1 MKAFQVRAPFEFG
14 LAQVAMPQV
23 APGEVKVEVA
33 YAGICGSDMHIIHGQ
48 NAFVRFPRVT
58 GHEFSGVVR
67 EVGHS
72 VEHLKVGDRVCIDPV
87 ISCGTCYPCR
97 INRPNVCTR
106 LQVIGVHRDGG
117 FSEQVCVPAENA
129 HRLPDSMALSH
140 AALVEP
146 YSIALNVLDRM
157 QPHPGD
163 SLLIYGAGVIGLTL
177 VQMARALGLTDITV
191 TDVIDTRLETARAL
205 GASRTL
211 NGKAVDVEATMR
223 ELTDGEGVPLI
234 VDAACI
240 PALMPQMVRLASPAG
255 RIGLLGFN
263 AVPSDLV
270 QLEMIKKEL
279 TLVGS
284 RLNNRKFPRVIELI
298 ASGKLHVQEMISH
311 RVSFDEM
318 PAAIDLIENHP
329 EQTRKVLV
337 ELSGAY
343 Q

>member
-1 MKAFQVRAPFEFG
+1 M
-14 LAQVAMPQV
+14 
-23 APGEVKVEVA
+23 
-33 YAGICGSDMHIIHGQ
+33 
-48 NAFVRFPRVT
+48 
-58 GHEFSGVVR
+58 
-67 EVGHS
+67 
-72 VEHLKVGDRVCIDPV
+72 

-97 INRPNVCTR
+97 IGRPNVCTR

-129 HRLPDSMALSH
+129 HRLPDSMSLSH
-140 AALVEP
+140 GALVEP

-163 SLLIYGAGVIGLTL
+163 SVLIYGAGVIGLTL

-191 TDVIDTRLETARAL
+191 TDVIDSRLETARAL

-211 NGKAVDVEATMR
+211 NGQQVDVEATMC
-223 ELTDGEGVPLI
+223 ELTQGEGVPLI

-263 AVPSDLV
+263 ATPSDLV

-298 ASGKLHVQEMISH
+298 ASGKLQVQDLISH

-318 PAAIDLIENHP
+318 PGAIDLIEKHP
-329 EQTRKVLV
+329 EQTRKILV
-337 ELSGAY
+337 ELTNAHP
-343 Q
+343 

>member
-1 MKAFQVRAPFEFG
+1 MKAFQVRAPFEYG
-14 LAQVAMPQV
+14 LAQVEMPHV
-23 APGEVKVEVA
+23 APGEVKVDVA

-67 EVGHS
+67 EVGEG
-72 VEHLKVGDRVCIDPV
+72 VENLKVGDRVCIDPV

-117 FSEQVCVPAENA
+117 FSEQVCVPADNA
-129 HRLPDSMALSH
+129 HRLPDSMSLSH

-146 YSIALNVLDRM
+146 YTIALNVLDRM
-157 QPHPGD
+157 QPEPGD

-177 VQMARALGLTDITV
+177 VQMARALGMTDITV
-191 TDVIDTRLETARAL
+191 TDVLDTRLEAARAL

-211 NGKAVDVEATMR
+211 NGKDVDVEATMR
-223 ELTDGEGVPLI
+223 ELTQGEGVPLI

-263 AVPSDLV
+263 TVPSDLV

-284 RLNNRKFPRVIELI
+284 RLNNRKFPKVIELI
-298 ASGKLHVQEMISH
+298 ASGKLQVRELISH
-311 RVSFDEM
+311 RVSFDDM
-318 PAAIDLIENHP
+318 PGAIDMIENHP

-337 ELSGAY
+337 ELSGAHP
-343 Q
+343 

>member
-23 APGEVKVEVA
+23 APGEVKVDVA

>member
-23 APGEVKVEVA
+23 APGEVKVDVA

-67 EVGHS
+67 EVGQS

-223 ELTDGEGVPLI
+223 ELTDGEGVQLI

>member
-1 MKAFQVRAPFEFG
+1 MKAFQVRAPYEYG
-14 LAQVAMPQV
+14 LAQVEVPHV
-23 APGEVKVEVA
+23 APGEVKVDVA

-67 EVGHS
+67 EVGEG
-72 VEHLKVGDRVCIDPV
+72 VDNLKVGDRVCIDPV

-117 FSEQVCVPAENA
+117 FSEQVCVPADNA
-129 HRLPDSMALSH
+129 HRLPDSMSLSH

-146 YSIALNVLDRM
+146 YTIALNVLDRM
-157 QPHPGD
+157 QPEPGD

-177 VQMARALGLTDITV
+177 VQMARALGMTDITV
-191 TDVIDTRLETARAL
+191 TDVLDTRLEAARAL

-211 NGKAVDVEATMR
+211 NGKDVDVEATMR
-223 ELTDGEGVPLI
+223 ELTQGEGVPLI

-263 AVPSDLV
+263 TVPSDLV

-284 RLNNRKFPRVIELI
+284 RLNNRKFPKVIELI
-298 ASGKLHVQEMISH
+298 ASGKLQVRELISH

-318 PAAIDLIENHP
+318 PGAIDMIENHP

-337 ELSGAY
+337 ELSGAHP
-343 Q
+343 

>member
-14 LAQVAMPQV
+14 LAQVDAPQL
-23 APGEVKVEVA
+23 AAGEVKVDVA

-67 EVGHS
+67 QVGEGVS
-72 VEHLKVGDRVCIDPV
+72 HLSVGDRVCIDPV

-97 INRPNVCTR
+97 INRPNVCTH

-117 FSEQVCVPAENA
+117 FSEQVCVPASNA
-129 HRLPDSMALSH
+129 HRLPDGMPLSH

-191 TDVIDTRLETARAL
+191 TDVLDARLDTARAL

-211 NGKAVDVEATMR
+211 NSKEVDVEASMQA
-223 ELTDGEGVPLI
+223 LTGGEGVPLI

-298 ASGKLHVQEMISH
+298 ASGQLQVQAMISH
-311 RVSFDEM
+311 RVTFDDM
-318 PAAIDLIENHP
+318 PGAIELIEKHP

-337 ELSGAY
+337 QLSDAHP
-343 Q
+343 

>member
-23 APGEVKVEVA
+23 APGEVKVDVA

-67 EVGHS
+67 EVGQS

>member
-67 EVGHS
+67 EVGQS

-191 TDVIDTRLETARAL
+191 TDVIDARLETASAL

-298 ASGKLHVQEMISH
+298 ASGELHVQEMISH

>member
-14 LAQVAMPQV
+14 LAQVEVPQV
-23 APGEVKVEVA
+23 APGEVKVDVA

-67 EVGHS
+67 EVGEG
-72 VEHLKVGDRVCIDPV
+72 VEHLKAGDRVCIDPV

-97 INRPNVCTR
+97 INRPNVCTK

-117 FSEQVCVPAENA
+117 FSEQVCVPAGNA
-129 HRLPDSMALSH
+129 HRLPDSMSLSH

-157 QPHPGD
+157 QVHPGD

-191 TDVIDTRLETARAL
+191 TDVIDARLETAKAL
-205 GASRTL
+205 GASHTL
-211 NGKAVDVEATMR
+211 NGQAVDVEATMR
-223 ELTDGEGVPLI
+223 ELTHGEGVPLI

-240 PALMPQMVRLASPAG
+240 PSLMPQMVRLASPAG

-263 AVPSDLV
+263 ATPSDLV

-298 ASGKLHVQEMISH
+298 ASGKLQVQELVSH
-311 RVSFDEM
+311 QVSFDEM
-318 PAAIDLIENHP
+318 PAAIDLIEHHP

-337 ELSGAY
+337 QLGEARH
-343 Q
+343 

>member
-14 LAQVAMPQV
+14 LAQVDMPRV
-23 APGEVKVEVA
+23 APGEVKVDVA

-48 NAFVRFPRVT
+48 NAFVQFPRVT

-67 EVGHS
+67 EVGEG
-72 VEHLKVGDRVCIDPV
+72 VDNLKVGDRVCIDPV

-117 FSEQVCVPAENA
+117 FSEQVCVPADNA
-129 HRLPDSMALSH
+129 HRLPDSMSLSH

-191 TDVIDTRLETARAL
+191 TDVIDTRLETAKAL

-211 NGKAVDVEATMR
+211 NGKDVDVEATMR
-223 ELTDGEGVPLI
+223 ELTNGEGVPLI

-284 RLNNRKFPRVIELI
+284 RLNNRKFPKVIELI
-298 ASGKLHVQEMISH
+298 ASGKLQVQEMISH

-318 PAAIDLIENHP
+318 PSAIDLIESHP

-337 ELSGAY
+337 ELSGAH

>member
-146 YSIALNVLDRM
+146 YSIALNVLDRR

>member
-14 LAQVAMPQV
+14 LAQVEVPQI
-23 APGEVKVEVA
+23 APGEVKVDVA

-67 EVGHS
+67 EVGEG
-72 VEHLKVGDRVCIDPV
+72 VEHLKAGDRVCIDPV

-117 FSEQVCVPAENA
+117 FSEQACVPAGNA
-129 HRLPDSMALSH
+129 HRLPDSMSLSH

-157 QPHPGD
+157 QVHPGD

-191 TDVIDTRLETARAL
+191 TDVIDARLETAKAL

-211 NGKAVDVEATMR
+211 NGQAVDVEATMR
-223 ELTDGEGVPLI
+223 ELTHGEGVPLI

-240 PALMPQMVRLASPAG
+240 PSLMPQMVRLASPAG

-263 AVPSDLV
+263 ATPSDLV

-284 RLNNRKFPRVIELI
+284 RLNNRKFPKVIELI
-298 ASGKLHVQEMISH
+298 ASGKLQVQELVSH
-311 RVSFDEM
+311 QVSFDEM
-318 PAAIDLIENHP
+318 PAAIDLIEHHP

-337 ELSGAY
+337 QLGEARH
-343 Q
+343 

>member
-1 MKAFQVRAPFEFG
+1 MRQV
-14 LAQVAMPQV
+14 
-23 APGEVKVEVA
+23 GE
-33 YAGICGSDMHIIHGQ
+33 
-48 NAFVRFPRVT
+48 
-58 GHEFSGVVR
+58 GV
-67 EVGHS
+67 S
-72 VEHLKVGDRVCIDPV
+72 HLSVGDRVCIDPV

-97 INRPNVCTR
+97 INRPNVCTH

-117 FSEQVCVPAENA
+117 FSEQVCVPASNA
-129 HRLPDSMALSH
+129 HRLPDGMPLSH

-191 TDVIDTRLETARAL
+191 TDVLDARLDTARAL

-211 NGKAVDVEATMR
+211 NGKEVDVEASMQA
-223 ELTDGEGVPLI
+223 LTGGEGVPLI

-298 ASGKLHVQEMISH
+298 ASGQLQVQAMISH
-311 RVSFDEM
+311 RVTFDDM
-318 PAAIDLIENHP
+318 PGAIELIEKHP

-337 ELSGAY
+337 QLSDAHP
-343 Q
+343 

>member
-1 MKAFQVRAPFEFG
+1 MKAFQVRAPHEFS
-14 LAQVAMPQV
+14 LAQVETPVA
-23 APGEVKVEVA
+23 APGEVVVGVA

-58 GHEFSGVVR
+58 GHEFAGVVQ
-67 EVGHS
+67 EVGEG
-72 VEHLKVGDRVCIDPV
+72 VETLSVGDRVCVDPV

-97 INRPNVCTR
+97 IGRSNVCTH

-117 FSEQVCVPAENA
+117 FSERVSVPAENA
-129 HRLPDSMALSH
+129 HKLPEGMPLSH

-157 QPHPGD
+157 QPQPGD
-163 SLLIYGAGVIGLTL
+163 SVLVYGAGVIGLTI

-191 TDVIDTRLETARAL
+191 TDVIDTRLQTARAL
-205 GASRTL
+205 GATCTI
-211 NGKAVDVEATMR
+211 NGQAQDVESVMKEQTG
-223 ELTDGEGVPLI
+223 GEGVPLI

-240 PALMPQMVRLASPAG
+240 PALMPQIVRLASPAG

-263 AVPSDLV
+263 AAPSDLV

-284 RLNNRKFPRVIELI
+284 RLNNRKFPRVIELM
-298 ASGKLHVQEMISH
+298 ATGKLNAQDLISH
-311 RVSFDEM
+311 RVAFDDM
-318 PAAIDLIENHP
+318 PEAIDLIESHP

-337 ELSGAY
+337 ELMHVAG
-343 Q
+343 

>member
-1 MKAFQVRAPFEFG
+1 MKAFQVKAPFEFD
-14 LAQVAMPQV
+14 LAQVESPQV
-23 APGEVKVEVA
+23 APGEVKVNVA
-33 YAGICGSDMHIIHGQ
+33 YAGICGSDLHIIHGQ

-58 GHEFSGVVR
+58 GHEFSGVVS
-67 EVGHS
+67 EVGEG

-117 FSEQVCVPAENA
+117 FSEQVCVPADNA
-129 HRLPDSMALSH
+129 HRLPDSLPLSH

-146 YSIALNVLDRM
+146 YTIALNVLDRM

-177 VQMARALGLTDITV
+177 VQMARALGMTDITV
-191 TDVIDTRLETARAL
+191 TDVIDARLETAQAL
-205 GASRTL
+205 GATRVL
-211 NGKAVDVEATMR
+211 NGKDIDVEAHMR
-223 ELTDGEGVPLI
+223 EATGGEGVPLI

-263 AVPSDLV
+263 TVPSDLV

-284 RLNNRKFPRVIELI
+284 RLNNRKFPAVMALI
-298 ASGKLHVQEMISH
+298 ASGKLQVRDLISH
-311 RVSFDEM
+311 QVSFDEM
-318 PAAIDLIENHP
+318 PAAISLIENHP

-337 ELSGAY
+337 ELDSTHA
-343 Q
+343 

>member
-14 LAQVAMPQV
+14 LAQVEVPQV
-23 APGEVKVEVA
+23 APGEVKVDVA

-67 EVGHS
+67 EVGEG
-72 VEHLKVGDRVCIDPV
+72 VEHLKAGDRVCIDPV

-97 INRPNVCTR
+97 INRPNVCTK

-117 FSEQVCVPAENA
+117 FSEQVCVPAGNA
-129 HRLPDSMALSH
+129 HRLPDSMSLSH

-157 QPHPGD
+157 QVHPGD

-191 TDVIDTRLETARAL
+191 TDVIDARLETAKAL
-205 GASRTL
+205 GASHTL
-211 NGKAVDVEATMR
+211 NGQAVDVEATMR
-223 ELTDGEGVPLI
+223 ELTHGEGVPLI

-240 PALMPQMVRLASPAG
+240 PSLMPQMVRLASPAG

-263 AVPSDLV
+263 ATPSDLV

-284 RLNNRKFPRVIELI
+284 RLNNRKFPKVIELI
-298 ASGKLHVQEMISH
+298 ASGKLQVQELVSH
-311 RVSFDEM
+311 QVSFDEM
-318 PAAIDLIENHP
+318 PAAIDLIEHYP

-337 ELSGAY
+337 QLGEARH
-343 Q
+343 

>member
-14 LAQVAMPQV
+14 LAQVEVPQI
-23 APGEVKVEVA
+23 APGEVKVDVA

-67 EVGHS
+67 EVGGG
-72 VEHLKVGDRVCIDPV
+72 VEHLKAGDRVCIDPV

-97 INRPNVCTR
+97 INRPNVCTK

-117 FSEQVCVPAENA
+117 FSEQVCVPASNA
-129 HRLPDSMALSH
+129 HRLPDSMSLSH

-157 QPHPGD
+157 HVHPGD

-191 TDVIDTRLETARAL
+191 TDVIDARLETAKAL
-205 GASRTL
+205 GASHTL
-211 NGKAVDVEATMR
+211 NGQAVDVEATMR
-223 ELTDGEGVPLI
+223 ELTHGEGVPLI

-240 PALMPQMVRLASPAG
+240 PSLMPQMVRLASPAG

-263 AVPSDLV
+263 ATPSDLV

-284 RLNNRKFPRVIELI
+284 RLNNRKFPKVIELI
-298 ASGKLHVQEMISH
+298 ASGKLQVQELVSH
-311 RVSFDEM
+311 QVSFDEM

-337 ELSGAY
+337 QLGEARH
-343 Q
+343 

>member
-14 LAQVAMPQV
+14 LAQVEMPQV
-23 APGEVKVEVA
+23 APGEVKIDVA

-67 EVGHS
+67 EVGEG
-72 VEHLKVGDRVCIDPV
+72 VDNLKVGDRVCIDPV

-117 FSEQVCVPAENA
+117 FSEQVCVPADNA
-129 HRLPDSMALSH
+129 HRLPDSMSLSH

-146 YSIALNVLDRM
+146 YTIALNVLDRM
-157 QPHPGD
+157 QPEPGD

-177 VQMARALGLTDITV
+177 VQMARALGMTDITV
-191 TDVIDTRLETARAL
+191 TDVLDTRLEAARAL

-211 NGKAVDVEATMR
+211 NGKDVDVEATMR
-223 ELTDGEGVPLI
+223 ELTQGEGVPLI

-263 AVPSDLV
+263 TVPSDLV

-284 RLNNRKFPRVIELI
+284 RLNNRKFPKVIELI
-298 ASGKLHVQEMISH
+298 ASGKLHVRELISH
-311 RVSFDEM
+311 RVSFDDM
-318 PAAIDLIENHP
+318 PGAIDLIENHP

-337 ELSGAY
+337 ELSGA
-343 Q
+343 QP

>member
-14 LAQVAMPQV
+14 LAQVEVPQV
-23 APGEVKVEVA
+23 ARNEVKVDVA
-33 YAGICGSDMHIIHGQ
+33 YAGICGSDLHIIHGQ

-67 EVGHS
+67 EVGEG
-72 VEHLKVGDRVCIDPV
+72 VEHIKVGDRVCIDPV

-97 INRPNVCTR
+97 INRPNVCTQ

-117 FSEQVCVPAENA
+117 FSEQLSVPASNV
-129 HRLPDSMALSH
+129 HRLPDSMSLSH

-191 TDVIDTRLETARAL
+191 TDVIDERLETARSL
-205 GASRTL
+205 GATRTL
-211 NGKAVDVEATMR
+211 NGKDVDVEATMR
-223 ELTDGEGVPLI
+223 ELTEGQGVPLI

-263 AVPSDLV
+263 ATPTDLV

-298 ASGKLHVQEMISH
+298 ASGKLQVQEMISH
-311 RVSFDEM
+311 RVGFDDM
-318 PAAIDLIENHP
+318 PEAIALIENHP

-337 ELSGAY
+337 QLNTAHS
-343 Q
+343 

>member
-1 MKAFQVRAPFEFG
+1 MKAFQVRAPHEFS
-14 LAQVAMPQV
+14 LAEVATPV
-23 APGEVKVEVA
+23 AAPGEVIVGVA

-58 GHEFSGVVR
+58 GHEFAGIVQQVGEGVDT
-67 EVGHS
+67 
-72 VEHLKVGDRVCIDPV
+72 LKVGDRVCVDPV
-87 ISCGTCYPCR
+87 ISCGNCYPCR
-97 INRPNVCTR
+97 IGRPNVCNH

-117 FSEQVCVPAENA
+117 FSEQVSVPAANA
-129 HRLPDSMALSH
+129 HRLPENMPLSH

-157 QPHPGD
+157 QPQPGD
-163 SLLIYGAGVIGLTL
+163 SVLVYGAGVIGLTI
-177 VQMARALGLTDITV
+177 VQMARALGLTDITI

-205 GASRTL
+205 GATRVI
-211 NGKAVDVEATMR
+211 NGQAEDVEALMKHATG
-223 ELTDGEGVPLI
+223 GEGVPLI

-263 AVPSDLV
+263 ASPSDLV

-284 RLNNRKFPRVIELI
+284 RLNNRKFPRVIELM
-298 ASGKLHVQEMISH
+298 AAGKLNAQDLISH
-311 RVSFDEM
+311 RVAFDDM
-318 PAAIDLIENHP
+318 PKAIDLIESHP

-337 ELSGAY
+337 ELTQMAG
-343 Q
+343 

>member
-1 MKAFQVRAPFEFG
+1 MKSFQVRAPFEFG
-14 LAQVAMPQV
+14 LAQVEVPQV
-23 APGEVKVEVA
+23 ASGEVKVDVA

-67 EVGHS
+67 EVGEG
-72 VEHLKVGDRVCIDPV
+72 VEHLKAGDRVCIDPV

-97 INRPNVCTR
+97 INRPNVCTK

-117 FSEQVCVPAENA
+117 FSEQVCVPAGNA
-129 HRLPDSMALSH
+129 HRLPDSMSLSH

-157 QPHPGD
+157 QVHPGD

-191 TDVIDTRLETARAL
+191 TDVIDARLETAKAL

-211 NGKAVDVEATMR
+211 NGQAVDVEATMR
-223 ELTDGEGVPLI
+223 ELTHGEGVPLI

-240 PALMPQMVRLASPAG
+240 PSLMPQMVRLASPAG

-263 AVPSDLV
+263 ATPSDLV

-284 RLNNRKFPRVIELI
+284 RLNNRKFPKVIELI
-298 ASGKLHVQEMISH
+298 ASGKLQVQELVSH
-311 RVSFDEM
+311 QVSFDEM
-318 PAAIDLIENHP
+318 PAAIDLIEHHP

-337 ELSGAY
+337 QLGEARH
-343 Q
+343 

>member
-1 MKAFQVRAPFEFG
+1 MKAFQVRAPFEYG
-14 LAQVAMPQV
+14 LAQVEMPQV
-23 APGEVKVEVA
+23 APGEVKVDVA

-67 EVGHS
+67 EVGEG
-72 VEHLKVGDRVCIDPV
+72 VENLKVGDRVCIDPV

-117 FSEQVCVPAENA
+117 FSEQVCVPADNA
-129 HRLPDSMALSH
+129 HHLPDSMSLSH

-146 YSIALNVLDRM
+146 YTIALNVLDRM
-157 QPHPGD
+157 QPEPGD

-177 VQMARALGLTDITV
+177 VQMARALGMTDITV
-191 TDVIDTRLETARAL
+191 TDVLDTRLEAARAL

-211 NGKAVDVEATMR
+211 NGKDVDVEATMR
-223 ELTDGEGVPLI
+223 ELTQGEGVPLI

-263 AVPSDLV
+263 TVPSDLV

-284 RLNNRKFPRVIELI
+284 RLNNRKFPKVIELI
-298 ASGKLHVQEMISH
+298 ASGKLQVRELISH
-311 RVSFDEM
+311 RVSFDDM
-318 PAAIDLIENHP
+318 PGAIDMIENHP

-337 ELSGAY
+337 ELSGAHP
-343 Q
+343 